1 MILDE
6 KKAYLV
12 KLLMW
17 IWLVDEKIASIAWEI
32 DKKPQEEID
41 EIIKQLEAYYQN
53 QDLLDKQ
60 FLQNIE
66 KINNNI
72 DESIEST
79 IEKFNVEK
87 IIL

>member
-17 IWLVDEKIASIAWEI
+17 IWLVDEKIASIAWEV